1 MEKIDGRRRKMI
13 FQELSNQFGKGSQ
26 EQAEWISKNVEK
38 LGEEEKKNFLSKLL
52 EMDLMDFPTIGDMK
66 KVYQDV
72 TGKKPPVYYWS
83 KCLECGAEYDYQLP
97 LCPVCY
103 DNGLECRAYAV
114 KTSENQPP
122 FKVIRYNKKYLQ
134 GINDNQNCYS
144 CPNRKM
150 SFCPHF
156 GQVGYECKE
165 FRECKC
171 FPCCSKARKGEEELL
186 EQQKQERKPVYA
198 KPFKKIN

>member
-1 MEKIDGRRRKMI
+1 MLERLEEVYNSQFDESERKWILENLGKLDPEQQDRYIQVIQEEHSRRNGKPDIRKMK
-13 FQELSNQFGKGSQ
+13 L
-26 EQAEWISKNVEK
+26 VLEK
-38 LGEEEKKNFLSKLL
+38 L
-52 EMDLMDFPTIGDMK
+52 
-66 KVYQDV
+66 
-72 TGKKPPVYYWS
+72 TGKKPPVFYWS
-83 KCLECGAEYDYQLP
+83 KCLECGTEYDYQLP
-97 LCPVCY
+97 LCPVCF

-144 CPNRKM
+144 CPNKKM

-156 GQVGYECKE
+156 GEVGYKCKE

-171 FPCCSKARKGEEELL
+171 ASCCIKARKGEEALL